1 MKLTTKKILN
11 LRAALLA
18 LDGLDKAVE
27 VNGKTALIKKPFK
40 LAGKTRLKI
49 ARNLRELESPATD
62 YDEARIAL
70 VRELSGGGDDVPAD
84 QRAEFFTQINPMLA
98 AEHEVG
104 LAAFAEDEFNL
115 EANEIPHGAL
125 ALLLEHLVA
134 TAPATPAETARANPE
149 NE

>member
-1 MKLTTKKILN
+1 MKLTTKKIIN

-40 LAGKTRLKI
+40 LAGRTRLKI
-49 ARNLRELESPATD
+49 ARGLRELEPIATD
-62 YDEARIAL
+62 YDEARVAL
-70 VRELSGGGDDVPAD
+70 VRELSGGGDDVPAEL
-84 QRAEFFTQINPMLA
+84 RAEFFAQINPMLA
-98 AEHEVG
+98 VEHE
-104 LAAFAEDEFNL
+104 LRLPAFTDDEFNL

-134 TAPATPAETARANPE
+134 AMPAGAPTTE